1 VSARIRPVAT
11 LALALMLL
19 GGTVGCATVQRG
31 VAEVPGA
38 AASAPATTAPP
49 GGSNDGDARPWTPAG
64 DVQASTFVAVIDG
77 DTVETAAGT
86 VRIIGIDTPE
96 RGECGYDEA
105 STALGRALAKGAA
118 ISLELPAGHDDTD
131 RYGRLLRSISTEAGV
146 DIGLMQIEAGLA
158 IARYDSR
165 DGYPAH
171 PREEAYRAAQ
181 RATQGPNRT
190 VVTTACAGDAA
201 DRSLPAET
209 PAPPAPPAVPGAE
222 RWWEQ
227 YSSCTKL
234 KQNTVGHPTGPF
246 ARSDPAQAEQYE
258 WFAFGT
264 GNRGDG
270 DGDGIACEGWG

>member
-1 VSARIRPVAT
+1 MSAAMIRRLSAAALV
-11 LALALMLL
+11 LAVL
-19 GGTVGCATVQRG
+19 GGTTACVPESRG
-31 VAEVPGA
+31 AGEAPRASTAAPSEAARPGDRG
-38 AASAPATTAPP
+38 SGVVAPP
-49 GGSNDGDARPWTPAG
+49 TPGLSPA
-64 DVQASTFVAVIDG
+64 QASTFVAVIDG
-77 DTVETAAGT
+77 DTIETAAGT

-96 RGECGYDEA
+96 RGQCGYDEA
-105 STALGRALAKGAA
+105 SIAIGRVLAKGAP
-118 ISLELPAGHDDTD
+118 ITLERPAGQNDTD
-131 RYGRLLRSISTEAGV
+131 GYGRLLRSVSTDAGV

-181 RATQGPNRT
+181 IAAQGPNRT
-190 VVTTACAGDAA
+190 VVTTACAGAA
-201 DRSLPAET
+201 AERT
-209 PAPPAPPAVPGAE
+209 APPPELPGQSATPGSE
-222 RWWEQ
+222 RWWEL

-246 ARSDPAQAEQYE
+246 TASDPAQAEPYE